1 MNRTISALLCAAAI
15 LQPVTSTAVAAEKG
29 PAPSARALD
38 CAQRYS
44 DAMNMKATL
53 VGMINGMLPA
63 MIEQERRRTGAT
75 LTAEQKCLMSEAV
88 TEGVADMV
96 PEMMETITPLMAAS
110 FTESE
115 LCGLADFY
123 GSKDGQ
129 SIVAKM
135 PAFSASS
142 AAAMQGLIPRL
153 QRDME
158 ARICRK
164 MGCDT
169 TKKPSA
175 QAS

>member
-1 MNRTISALLCAAAI
+1 MIRTIGALLCAAAI
-15 LQPVTSTAVAAEKG
+15 LQPVTSIAVAAEKAA
-29 PAPSARALD
+29 APTARALD

-44 DAMNMKATL
+44 DAMNMKDTM

-63 MIEQERRRTGAT
+63 MIEQERRRTGST
-75 LTAEQKCLMSEAV
+75 LTAEQKRLMGEAV
-88 TEGVADMV
+88 TEGIAAMV

-110 FTESE
+110 FSESE

-123 GSKDGQ
+123 GSTDGQ

-135 PAFSASS
+135 PAFSAAS
-142 AAAMQGLIPRL
+142 AVAMQGMIPRL

-164 MGCDT
+164 LGCDAA
-169 TKKPSA
+169 KKPAA
-175 QAS
+175 QTS

>member
-1 MNRTISALLCAAAI
+1 MIRTISALLCAAAI

-29 PAPSARALD
+29 APPSARALD

-44 DAMNMKATL
+44 DAMNMKDTM

-75 LTAEQKCLMSEAV
+75 LTAEQKRLMTEAISEGIA
-88 TEGVADMV
+88 AMV
-96 PEMMETITPLMAAS
+96 PEMMDTITPLMAAS

-142 AAAMQGLIPRL
+142 AAALQGLVPRL

-158 ARICRK
+158 ARVCRK
-164 MGCDT
+164 MGCDAA
-169 TKKPSA
+169 KKPAA

>member
-1 MNRTISALLCAAAI
+1 MIRTVSALLCAATL
-15 LQPVTSTAVAAEKG
+15 LQPMTSTAVAAEKVA
-29 PAPSARALD
+29 APSARALD

-44 DAMNMKATL
+44 DAMNMKATM

-63 MIEQERRRTGAT
+63 MMEQERRRTGAT
-75 LTAEQKCLMSEAV
+75 LTPEQKRLMSEAV
-88 TEGVADMV
+88 SEGIAAMV
-96 PEMMETITPLMAAS
+96 PEMMETLTPLMAAS

-142 AAAMQGLIPRL
+142 ATAMQSLIPRL

-158 ARICRK
+158 ARVCRK
-164 MGCDT
+164 MGCDA

-175 QAS
+175 QTS

>member
-1 MNRTISALLCAAAI
+1 MIRTISALLCAAAI
-15 LQPVTSTAVAAEKG
+15 LQPVTSTAVAAEKA
-29 PAPSARALD
+29 PPSARALD

-44 DAMNMKATL
+44 DAMHMEDTM

-63 MIEQERRRTGAT
+63 MMEQERRRTGAT
-75 LTAEQKCLMSEAV
+75 LTAEQKRLMSEAIG
-88 TEGVADMV
+88 EGIAAMV

-123 GSKDGQ
+123 GSRDGQ

-135 PAFSASS
+135 PAFSAAS
-142 AAAMQGLIPRL
+142 AVAMQGMIPRL

-158 ARICRK
+158 ARVCRK
-164 MGCDT
+164 MGCDAA
-169 TKKPSA
+169 KKPAA

>member
-1 MNRTISALLCAAAI
+1 MTRTISVLMCAAAI
-15 LQPVTSTAVAAEKG
+15 LQPLATSAVAAEKV
-29 PAPSARALD
+29 PPPSARALE
-38 CAQRYS
+38 CAKRYS
-44 DAMNMKATL
+44 DAMHMVDTM
-53 VGMINGMLPA
+53 VGMMNGMLPG
-63 MIEQERRRTGAT
+63 MIEQERRRTGANIT
-75 LTAEQKCLMSEAV
+75 SDQKRLITEAV
-88 TEGVADMV
+88 TESIAVMV
-96 PEMMETITPLMAAS
+96 PDMMDTLTPMMAAS

-135 PAFSASS
+135 PGFSASS
-142 AAAMQGLIPRL
+142 AAAMQQLVPRM

-164 MGCDT
+164 MGCDD
-169 TKKPSA
+169 TKRPTP